1 MRINSLFLLACC
13 AWAQQAPVMRGVN
26 SITNGVHVA
35 YGTVVE
41 PAGESGTK
49 YKLSG
54 GVIVHQKDP
63 SHRGVHRYVRTGD
76 SYFGYDVFPERVNGG
91 TDIRIRIEP
100 LTLTAEDVSR
110 LLDVKVQVGS
120 LPKFPAP
127 LVVSAGSTIELEILR
142 NEKTGQRVV
151 DLLTVYPAAVEKPL
165 RWALKLVEPV
175 ATAGKLT
182 ASGAGTLEGDLLSF
196 QIPRQGTFTLS
207 LLALRSHGFQ
217 LVGEVDWKVIRFKL
231 GGETF
236 EVVSKENVVPGGG
249 KWNIYGR
256 LTPKNVGTE
265 LVIGTS
271 DL

>member
-1 MRINSLFLLACC
+1 MQISSLVFLTAC

-41 PAGESGTK
+41 PAGAPGTK

-91 TDIRIRIEP
+91 TGIRIRIEP

-110 LLDVKVQVGS
+110 LLDVKVQMGS

-142 NEKTGQRVV
+142 
-151 DLLTVYPAAVEKPL
+151 
-165 RWALKLVEPV
+165 
-175 ATAGKLT
+175 
-182 ASGAGTLEGDLLSF
+182 
-196 QIPRQGTFTLS
+196 
-207 LLALRSHGFQ
+207 
-217 LVGEVDWKVIRFKL
+217 
-231 GGETF
+231 
-236 EVVSKENVVPGGG
+236 
-249 KWNIYGR
+249 
-256 LTPKNVGTE
+256 
-265 LVIGTS
+265 
-271 DL
+271 